1 MKRNQHT
8 IGKDVTYKGLGLHS
22 GMPVTMTMHPA
33 APGAGIIFKRS
44 DLPGGPEVP
53 AQSRYITNTLRAT
66 TLEKG
71 EAKVFTVEHVLSALY
86 ALQIDNCVIEMDSPE
101 PPVGD
106 GSAKT
111 FCDMVQEAGIE
122 TQDEMIPILTLDTSA
137 AVYEDNKFI
146 TALPYDGLRITFT
159 SINPHP
165 LLGTQMRDVVI
176 DHDSYMKEIA
186 PARTIGFTWELEAMR
201 KMGLGK
207 GGTLENAVV
216 YSETECL
223 SQLRFPDELVRHK
236 ILDILGDISLVGP
249 LHAHIIAVLGSHKLN
264 AELSEKL
271 QALKKA
277 SRNKGINPYAP
288 PTFQGGNYYGRNTG
302 KVTSER

>member
-33 APGAGIIFKRS
+33 APGTGIIFKRS

-111 FCDMVQEAGIE
+111 FCDMVEEAGVE

-236 ILDILGDISLVGP
+236 LLDILGDISLVGP

-271 QALKKA
+271 QALKKDL
-277 SRNKGINPYAP
+277 K
-288 PTFQGGNYYGRNTG
+288 
-302 KVTSER
+302 E

>member
-33 APGAGIIFKRS
+33 APGTGIIFKRS

-111 FCDMVQEAGIE
+111 FCDMVEEAGIE

-207 GGTLENAVV
+207 GGTLESAVV

-271 QALKKA
+271 QALKKDL
-277 SRNKGINPYAP
+277 K
-288 PTFQGGNYYGRNTG
+288 
-302 KVTSER
+302 E

>member
-1 MKRNQHT
+1 MYREQIVKRNQHT

-33 APGAGIIFKRS
+33 APGTGIIFKRS

-111 FCDMVQEAGIE
+111 FCDMVEEAGIE

-271 QALKKA
+271 QALKKDL
-277 SRNKGINPYAP
+277 K
-288 PTFQGGNYYGRNTG
+288 
-302 KVTSER
+302 E

>member
-1 MKRNQHT
+1 VKRNQHT
-8 IGKDVTYKGLGLHS
+8 IGKDVTYKGLGLLS

-33 APGAGIIFKRS
+33 APGTGIIFKRS

-111 FCDMVQEAGIE
+111 FCDMVEEAGIE

-271 QALKKA
+271 QALKKDL
-277 SRNKGINPYAP
+277 K
-288 PTFQGGNYYGRNTG
+288 
-302 KVTSER
+302 E

>member
-33 APGAGIIFKRS
+33 APGTGIIFKRS

-111 FCDMVQEAGIE
+111 FCVMVEEAGIE

-271 QALKKA
+271 QALKKDL
-277 SRNKGINPYAP
+277 K
-288 PTFQGGNYYGRNTG
+288 
-302 KVTSER
+302 E

>member
-122 TQDEMIPILTLDTSA
+122 TQDEMIPILTLNTSA

-271 QALKKA
+271 QALKKDL
-277 SRNKGINPYAP
+277 K
-288 PTFQGGNYYGRNTG
+288 
-302 KVTSER
+302 E

>member
-33 APGAGIIFKRS
+33 APGTGIIFKRS

-111 FCDMVQEAGIE
+111 FCDMVEEAGVE
-122 TQDEMIPILTLDTSA
+122 TQDEMITILTLDTSA

-271 QALKKA
+271 QALKKDL
-277 SRNKGINPYAP
+277 K
-288 PTFQGGNYYGRNTG
+288 
-302 KVTSER
+302 E

>member
-22 GMPVTMTMHPA
+22 GMLVTMTMHPA

-271 QALKKA
+271 QALKKDL
-277 SRNKGINPYAP
+277 K
-288 PTFQGGNYYGRNTG
+288 
-302 KVTSER
+302 E

>member
-101 PPVGD
+101 PPVG

-271 QALKKA
+271 QALKKDL
-277 SRNKGINPYAP
+277 K
-288 PTFQGGNYYGRNTG
+288 
-302 KVTSER
+302 E

>member
-71 EAKVFTVEHVLSALY
+71 EAEVFTVEHVLSALY

-271 QALKKA
+271 QALKKDL
-277 SRNKGINPYAP
+277 K
-288 PTFQGGNYYGRNTG
+288 
-302 KVTSER
+302 E

>member
-33 APGAGIIFKRS
+33 APGTGIIFKRS

-111 FCDMVQEAGIE
+111 FCDMVEEAGIE

-165 LLGTQMRDVVI
+165 LLGTLMRDVVI

-271 QALKKA
+271 QALKKDL
-277 SRNKGINPYAP
+277 K
-288 PTFQGGNYYGRNTG
+288 
-302 KVTSER
+302 E

>member
-33 APGAGIIFKRS
+33 APGTGIIFKRS

-71 EAKVFTVEHVLSALY
+71 EAQVFTVEHVLSALY

-111 FCDMVQEAGIE
+111 FCDMVEEAGVE

-271 QALKKA
+271 QALKKDL
-277 SRNKGINPYAP
+277 K
-288 PTFQGGNYYGRNTG
+288 
-302 KVTSER
+302 E

>member
-33 APGAGIIFKRS
+33 APGTGIIFKRS

-111 FCDMVQEAGIE
+111 FCDIVEEAGIE

-271 QALKKA
+271 QALKKDL
-277 SRNKGINPYAP
+277 K
-288 PTFQGGNYYGRNTG
+288 
-302 KVTSER
+302 E

>member
-22 GMPVTMTMHPA
+22 GMPVTMPMHPA
-33 APGAGIIFKRS
+33 APGTGIIFKRS

-111 FCDMVQEAGIE
+111 FCDMVEEAGIE
-122 TQDEMIPILTLDTSA
+122 TQDEMIPILALDTSA

-271 QALKKA
+271 QALKKDL
-277 SRNKGINPYAP
+277 K
-288 PTFQGGNYYGRNTG
+288 
-302 KVTSER
+302 E

>member
-186 PARTIGFTWELEAMR
+186 PARTIGFTWEREAMR

-271 QALKKA
+271 QALKKDL
-277 SRNKGINPYAP
+277 K
-288 PTFQGGNYYGRNTG
+288 
-302 KVTSER
+302 E

>member
-33 APGAGIIFKRS
+33 APGTGIIFKRS

-111 FCDMVQEAGIE
+111 FCDMVEEAGIE
-122 TQDEMIPILTLDTSA
+122 TQDEMIPILALDTSA

-236 ILDILGDISLVGP
+236 ILDILGDTSLVGP

-271 QALKKA
+271 QALKKDL
-277 SRNKGINPYAP
+277 K
-288 PTFQGGNYYGRNTG
+288 
-302 KVTSER
+302 E

>member
-33 APGAGIIFKRS
+33 APGTGIIFKRS

-111 FCDMVQEAGIE
+111 FCDMVEEAGIE
-122 TQDEMIPILTLDTSA
+122 TQDEMISILALDTSA

-271 QALKKA
+271 QALKKDL
-277 SRNKGINPYAP
+277 K
-288 PTFQGGNYYGRNTG
+288 
-302 KVTSER
+302 E

>member
-22 GMPVTMTMHPA
+22 GMPVTMTMHPV
-33 APGAGIIFKRS
+33 APGTGIIFKRS

-111 FCDMVQEAGIE
+111 FCDMVEEAGIE

-271 QALKKA
+271 QALKKDL
-277 SRNKGINPYAP
+277 K
-288 PTFQGGNYYGRNTG
+288 
-302 KVTSER
+302 E

>member
-22 GMPVTMTMHPA
+22 GMPVTMTMHPP
-33 APGAGIIFKRS
+33 APGTGIIFKRS

-111 FCDMVQEAGIE
+111 FCDMVEEAGIE

-271 QALKKA
+271 QALKKDL
-277 SRNKGINPYAP
+277 K
-288 PTFQGGNYYGRNTG
+288 
-302 KVTSER
+302 E

>member
-111 FCDMVQEAGIE
+111 FCDMVQEAGVE

-271 QALKKA
+271 QALKKDL
-277 SRNKGINPYAP
+277 K
-288 PTFQGGNYYGRNTG
+288 
-302 KVTSER
+302 E

>member
-33 APGAGIIFKRS
+33 APGTGIIFKQS

-111 FCDMVQEAGIE
+111 FCDMVEEAGIE
-122 TQDEMIPILTLDTSA
+122 TQDEMITILTLDTSA

-271 QALKKA
+271 QALKKDL
-277 SRNKGINPYAP
+277 K
-288 PTFQGGNYYGRNTG
+288 
-302 KVTSER
+302 E

>member
-165 LLGTQMRDVVI
+165 LLGTQMRGVVI

-271 QALKKA
+271 QALKKDL
-277 SRNKGINPYAP
+277 K
-288 PTFQGGNYYGRNTG
+288 
-302 KVTSER
+302 E

>member
-33 APGAGIIFKRS
+33 APGTGIIFKRS

-86 ALQIDNCVIEMDSPE
+86 ALQIDNCVIEMNSPE

-111 FCDMVQEAGIE
+111 FCDMVEEAGVE

-271 QALKKA
+271 QALKKT
-277 SRNKGINPYAP
+277 SRNKGINPYAL

>member
-111 FCDMVQEAGIE
+111 FCDMVEEAGIE

-236 ILDILGDISLVGP
+236 ILDILRDISLVGP

-271 QALKKA
+271 QALKKDL
-277 SRNKGINPYAP
+277 K
-288 PTFQGGNYYGRNTG
+288 
-302 KVTSER
+302 E

>member
-271 QALKKA
+271 QALKKEDRK
-277 SRNKGINPYAP
+277 STRLNSSH
-288 PTFQGGNYYGRNTG
+288 FH
-302 KVTSER
+302 

>member
-122 TQDEMIPILTLDTSA
+122 TQDEMIPILTLDTSV

-271 QALKKA
+271 QALKKDL
-277 SRNKGINPYAP
+277 K
-288 PTFQGGNYYGRNTG
+288 
-302 KVTSER
+302 E

>member
-33 APGAGIIFKRS
+33 APGTGIIFKRS

-111 FCDMVQEAGIE
+111 FCDMVEEAGVE

-146 TALPYDGLRITFT
+146 TALSYDGLRITFT

-271 QALKKA
+271 QALKKDL
-277 SRNKGINPYAP
+277 K
-288 PTFQGGNYYGRNTG
+288 
-302 KVTSER
+302 E

>member
-33 APGAGIIFKRS
+33 APGTGIIFKRS

-111 FCDMVQEAGIE
+111 FCDMVEEAGVE

-249 LHAHIIAVLGSHKLN
+249 LHAHITAVLGSHKLN

-271 QALKKA
+271 QALKKDL
-277 SRNKGINPYAP
+277 K
-288 PTFQGGNYYGRNTG
+288 
-302 KVTSER
+302 E

>member
-271 QALKKA
+271 QALKK
-277 SRNKGINPYAP
+277 RPQGI
-288 PTFQGGNYYGRNTG
+288 
-302 KVTSER
+302 KE

>member
-33 APGAGIIFKRS
+33 APGTGIIFKRS

-111 FCDMVQEAGIE
+111 FCDMVEEAGIE
-122 TQDEMIPILTLDTSA
+122 TQDEMITILTLDTSA

-271 QALKKA
+271 QALKKDL
-277 SRNKGINPYAP
+277 K
-288 PTFQGGNYYGRNTG
+288 
-302 KVTSER
+302 E